1 MFMCLTYFIIAINRQ
16 TKITEWGWGNSRI
29 GSNIIEVGA
38 ELYLHTYMAI
48 CIDLCRVWQSKDN
61 FPAILIICHSSSSF
75 ERSSFTVFTPVSYYY
90 SIHKLSRCVRRFK
103 RSQLGGNRCSG
114 LPDRRE

>member
-1 MFMCLTYFIIAINRQ
+1 
-16 TKITEWGWGNSRI
+16 
-29 GSNIIEVGA
+29 
-38 ELYLHTYMAI
+38 MAV
-48 CIDLCRVWQSKDN
+48 CIDFCCAWQSKDN
-61 FPAILIICHSSSSF
+61 FPAILISCHSSSPF
-75 ERSSFTVFTPVSYYY
+75 ERAVFTPVSYYY